1 MIGTLPIPYPFESAE
16 AQRALVACL
25 AVGVFAPM
33 IGAFLVQKRLS
44 LVGDGI
50 AHVAFAGVGAGL
62 LLEIWPVWSALAFA
76 VIGAIGVE
84 LLRLKRKAAGD
95 LALALFFYV
104 GIAMGA
110 KGATAASESKS

>member
-62 LLEIWPVWSALAFA
+62 LVGVWPVWSALAFA

-84 LLRLKRKAAGD
+84 MLRLKRNRSPRVTIPLG
-95 LALALFFYV
+95 
-104 GIAMGA
+104 
-110 KGATAASESKS
+110 